1 MRCLLL
7 AALLSL
13 MAAGAGA
20 QTAAP
25 AASPSAAKDNPV
37 VARRGD
43 AVVTGNDV
51 RDMLAAAD
59 PDQRRALLADPQS
72 LRRLVRDRL
81 LAMAVLDAAHAKRW
95 DTRPEVIYRG
105 DRARESAVSEGYIAS
120 ITQPDPS
127 YPSDAELQAAYG
139 ANKARFM
146 LPRQYHLAQIFTAA
160 ASGATPAM
168 DAAARRHL
176 VDVRNQVVRQTAD
189 FAAIARRS
197 SDDKVSGPN
206 GGDLGWV
213 REDQVIP
220 ALRSVVSGL
229 AEGAV
234 SDPIRVTDGWHLV
247 RVVATRPAAPATLAE
262 VRAALV
268 KSLRQDRQ
276 QQNARAYLQSLL
288 TTQPIELNEITLAA
302 VAK

>member
-1 MRCLLL
+1 MRRVVL
-7 AALLSL
+7 AAMLSL
-13 MAAGAGA
+13 MATSAEA
-20 QTAAP
+20 QTVGQRAAT
-25 AASPSAAKDNPV
+25 DNPV

-43 AVVTGNDV
+43 AVVTSNDV

-59 PDQRRALLADPQS
+59 PDQRKALLADTQA

-81 LAMAVLDAAHAKRW
+81 LALVVLDAAHAKQW
-95 DTRPEVIYRG
+95 DSRPDVTYRG
-105 DRARESAVSEGYIAS
+105 DRAREASVSEGYIAS
-120 ITQPDPS
+120 ITQPDAS
-127 YPSDAELQAAYG
+127 YPSDAELQAAYD

-146 LPRQYHLAQIFTAA
+146 LPRQYRLAQIFAA
-160 ASGATPAM
+160 VPSGATPAAD
-168 DAAARRHL
+168 DAAQRRLADFHT
-176 VDVRNQVVRQTAD
+176 QVTKQKAD
-189 FAAIARRS
+189 FAAIARKS

-220 ALRSVVSGL
+220 ALRAVVSGL
-229 AEGAV
+229 IEGGM
-234 SDPIRVTDGWHLV
+234 SDPIRVADGWHLV
-247 RVVATRPAAPATLAE
+247 RVIATRPAAPATLADI
-262 VRAALV
+262 RDSLV

-288 TTQPIELNEITLAA
+288 TTQSIELNEIALAA

>member
-1 MRCLLL
+1 MKRLVL
-7 AALLSL
+7 AAILFLIPS
-13 MAAGAGA
+13 GAEA
-20 QTAAP
+20 QTASQPAP
-25 AASPSAAKDNPV
+25 TDTLV
-37 VARRGD
+37 VARRGG
-43 AVVTGNDV
+43 ATVTSNDV

-105 DRARESAVSEGYIAS
+105 DRAREAAVSESYIAS

-127 YPSDAELQAAYG
+127 YPSDAELQAAYD
-139 ANKARFM
+139 ANKARLM
-146 LPRQYHLAQIFTAA
+146 LPRQYRLAQIFAA
-160 ASGATPAM
+160 VPSGATPAA
-168 DAAARRHL
+168 DAAARRRL
-176 VDVRNQVVRQTAD
+176 TDVRTQVMRQKAD
-189 FAAIARRS
+189 FAAVARRS

-229 AEGAV
+229 VEGGI

-247 RVVATRPAAPATLAE
+247 RVVATKPAAPATLAE
-262 VRAALV
+262 ARESLV

-288 TTQPIELNEITLAA
+288 TAQPIELNEIALAA
-302 VAK
+302 MAK